1 MTLRS
6 LQRGFTL
13 IELLVVIAI
22 IAILIALLLP
32 AVQQAREAAR
42 RTECKNH
49 LKQIGIALHNYH
61 DTHRVFPPG
70 WVPMHQPPT
79 SPAETSGLASSWA
92 WSVLLLPML
101 DQAPLYDALRVGSS
115 PTPPPPAAQD
125 PVAGMHDI
133 LLPAYLCPSDSS
145 PDTTDWGG
153 SNYNGGDTGYRK
165 SNYAGC
171 QGTNPAHVLLLTW
184 NFSSQRRGTFGP
196 ASRVSLRD
204 MLDGSSNTT
213 IVGETG
219 GPRPKTSGVWENVAP
234 ASCWMRAHDWS
245 SAGSPSLFA
254 MPWSVTRLQDRL
266 SAYMNH
272 PFQPWATFA
281 SSHEGGAHFL
291 LGDGSVRFIS
301 ENINAQ
307 LYQNLGSIADGAVIG
322 EF

>member
-1 MTLRS
+1 MKLAAR
-6 LQRGFTL
+6 RAFTL

-22 IAILIALLLP
+22 IAVLVSLLLP

-42 RTECKNH
+42 RTQCKNN

-70 WVPMHQPPT
+70 WVPIHQPP
-79 SPAETSGLASSWA
+79 SHPADRSSLASGWA

-101 DQAPLYDALRVGSS
+101 DQAPLYDALRVGSN

-125 PVAGMHDI
+125 PVAGIHDI

-153 SNYNGGDTGYRK
+153 GHYNTGDTGYRK

-171 QGTNPAHVLLLTW
+171 QGTNAGHNLLTSW
-184 NFSSQRRGTFGP
+184 NSSARIRGTFGP
-196 ASRVSLRD
+196 ASSVSLRD
-204 MLDGSSNTT
+204 MLDGSSNATV
-213 IVGETG
+213 VGETG
-219 GPRPKTSGVWENVAP
+219 GPRPNTSGGWEYVAP
-234 ASCWMRAHDWS
+234 ASCWMRGHDFS
-245 SAGSPSLFA
+245 STSSPSLFA
-254 MPWSVTRLQDRL
+254 SAFSVTRLQDRL

-307 LYQNLGSIADGAVIG
+307 LYQNLGSIADGQVIG